1 MSQLLDEASQDDSQ
15 PRSGVAERIARYFGD
30 RLCFETALSR
40 TPGVETW
47 RGEILPERHDVVIT
61 LVDIDLLSAVGRK
74 HLEREAAV
82 LADVNGQRL
91 APVVEA
97 GIVDRTFYLLT
108 RYIPGETLKSR
119 LLRGPLDLR
128 ETLALGCCMLEGLG
142 ELHRHHLLHGNLRPS
157 NVVLPDEPRVAS
169 ATLIDF
175 GPTAVVKRD
184 RRQRE
189 QSVETAM
196 YFSPEQAGALDH
208 EVGVPAD
215 LYAAGLVLFECLAGH
230 APFTGP
236 DVGGILLKHLSSP
249 VPELRNLGLAVPR
262 ALDDLIQRLLRK
274 DPSDRYQSAEAVLAD
289 LEEILAATTRGDCDP
304 GLVIGSRDRRSTL
317 VEPAFVARKDEIERL
332 EAEIGRTRRGQG
344 GVILLEGES
353 GGGKSRLLQE
363 LAQRAA
369 RNRLRVLR
377 GHGVEEVLQRPFR
390 ILSGVAADLAAAASD
405 DPELAV
411 RLRRHLAPH
420 RDAIAKALPDLARLL
435 QWRTTA
441 PAAPEEFGEERTLRA
456 CMALLDAVGTEYSAC
471 LILLDDCQ
479 WADDLTCRLIQRWQT
494 RPANARPQS
503 QYTLLVAAFRSEEV
517 AEGHVLRHSRPSAH
531 LRLSPFGPQEIQR
544 LAESMAGPLPADAI
558 ELVSR
563 LAEGSPF
570 MASAVLHGMVE
581 SRALVP
587 EAHGWR
593 VEPMA
598 MATLQSSRRAA
609 GLLSRRIELLPV
621 PTVAVLRAGAILGKE
636 FNAEAAVR
644 LAGQSADATVE
655 ALEEARRRRLVWI
668 EPDGNCT
675 FVHDKIRS
683 AMLEGLSP
691 AERQEMHR
699 RAASDLQN
707 SAPQS
712 IAELAYHF
720 DAAGESTRALPYA
733 LQAAEQAR
741 SAHFLEAAEDQYRIA
756 ERGVSPTDRATRYWI
771 AEGLGDVLLLRGRY
785 DEAAS
790 RLEQA
795 VPLADGRYAQARIRG
810 KLAELAFKRGD
821 MNGAVGEYE
830 GALRLLGWS
839 IPNHTLIVFLLL
851 LWETLVQVLHTALP
865 RVFAHRRR
873 CEPPDA
879 DRLAMR
885 LFSGL
890 AHGCWY
896 ARSKSYS
903 LWAHL
908 RGLNLAER
916 YPPTPE
922 LAHAYSEHAPA
933 MTLVPLF
940 NRALAYAEKSF
951 EIRRALGDLWGQGQ
965 SLHYHGIVLYASGR
979 FEESVDCCRKAIRL
993 LERMGDIWQVHIAR
1007 YQVAASLYHLG
1018 DLYGAAAEAEANYK
1032 SGIEVGDALASGIN
1046 LDIWLRAAGKAVPH
1060 DIVQKEMRRK
1070 RPDVQGKAQ
1079 VLLAEGIRLLEC
1091 DDAVGAATVIE
1102 QAVAITHRAGVKNA
1116 YTIPCLAWLATARRC
1131 QAERLA
1137 HCTPHRRRQLLR
1149 QSLAAAR
1156 RAIRASRLCAND
1168 LPHALREYGLALAML
1183 GRVHRARRAFERGLN
1198 IAIRQKARYEY
1209 AQTLLALGRVE
1220 RELGWPN
1227 AEQHLAEAETSLS
1240 RLSIAASSAD
1250 SLESGADSPPTLSLA
1265 DRFDTVIES
1274 GRRIAAALTKPA
1286 IYREVEAAAV
1296 KLLRGQRCVLLEI
1309 HEQGG
1314 QPKFVPVDP
1323 GTDGGY
1329 SRRLVLEALQRRRA
1343 TSYTETS
1350 GENDDLAGDRSAI
1363 CVPVYS
1369 RGRAVACL
1377 FVAHRQVRGLFGPE
1391 EERLGDFVATLA
1403 GAALENAEGFE
1414 QLERLNETLEERV
1427 AERTA
1432 AAEARALELAES
1444 NRELTRVAQELRE
1457 TEEQLRVAV
1466 QAAET
1471 ANRAKS
1477 RFLATMSHE
1486 IRTPMNGILG
1496 MVEVALN
1503 TPMTPQQRNHL
1514 AIIRQSAGTLL
1525 SLLNDILDFSKI
1537 EAGKMDIESIT
1548 FAPRNVVEDAV
1559 GLLAVSA
1566 FQKGLDLLCRVAPEV
1581 PDEVIGDPHRLRQ
1594 IIVNLIGNAI
1604 KFTEHGEV
1612 LVNVWLQRDSE
1623 GRVDVHFAVVDS
1635 GIGIPAAKRDCIFE
1649 AFRQTDSSMTRRF
1662 GGSGLGLAISSQLV
1676 SLMGGRIWVDTEE
1689 GSGSTFHF
1697 VLPFALPEG
1706 SRCERQTVARRGKA
1720 IVFSTKESSR
1730 RIYTEMLASLGL
1742 ESATAGDPGEFEAH
1756 WKGSPGGRARIVLI
1770 DVRPTEESCRAVIE
1784 QLSHPAGSPC
1794 PPVILLVPPNHAADE
1809 EPGLRH
1815 CLTKPLRAAE
1825 LEEAIGAALGDSI
1838 VPEQA
1843 TTRSPEISNSRPLRI
1858 LLAEDGPVN
1867 QVVAVGLLEPKGHMV
1882 KVVDNGRQAVEAVAQ
1897 GRFDVILMD
1906 LEMPEMDG
1914 LAATAAIR
1922 GVERGTGKRVPIVAM
1937 TAHAVEGFR
1946 EMCMAAGM
1954 DGYISKPIQPAELDR
1969 AIAAVTRP
1977 VVFPSQEGGSLQAA
1991 AADATLVG

>member
-1 MSQLLDEASQDDSQ
+1 MLDEASQDDSQ
-15 PRSGVAERIARYFGD
+15 PRSSVAERIARHLGG
-30 RLCFETALSR
+30 RVRFESALRR

-47 RGEILPERHDVVIT
+47 RGELLPERQELVIT
-61 LVDIDLLSAVGRK
+61 LVDTDVLSATGRK

-82 LADVNGQRL
+82 LADVNGERL
-91 APVVEA
+91 ALVVEA

-119 LLRGPLDLR
+119 LLRGTLELR
-128 ETLALGCCMLEGLG
+128 ETLALGCCMLEGLK

-157 NVVLPDEPRVAS
+157 NVVLPDEPWVSS
-169 ATLIDF
+169 ATLIDY
-175 GPTAVVKRD
+175 GPTAVAKRD

-189 QSVETAM
+189 QSIETAM

-208 EVGVPAD
+208 EVGAPAD

-236 DVGGILLKHLSSP
+236 DVGGILLKHLSHP
-249 VPELRNLGLAVPR
+249 VPDLRNMGLAVPR

-274 DPSDRYQSAEAVLAD
+274 DPADRYQSAEAVLAD
-289 LEEILAATTRGDCDP
+289 LQEILAATTCGDCDP
-304 GLVIGSRDRRSTL
+304 GLVIGSHDRRSTL
-317 VEPAFVARKDEIERL
+317 AEPAFVARKDEIERL

-363 LAQRAA
+363 LAQRAT
-369 RNRLRVLR
+369 RGRLRVLR
-377 GHGVEEVLQRPFR
+377 GQGVEEVLQRPFR

-420 RDAIAKALPDLARLL
+420 RDAIVKALPDLARLL
-435 QWRTTA
+435 QWRTAA

-494 RPANARPQS
+494 RPANSRPPS

-517 AEGHVLRHSRPSAH
+517 AEGHVLRQSRPSAH
-531 LRLSPFGPQEIQR
+531 LRLSPFGPQEILR
-544 LAESMAGPLPADAI
+544 LAESMAGPLPADAV

-587 EAHGWR
+587 ESHGWR

-598 MATLQSSRRAA
+598 MASLQSSRRAA
-609 GLLSRRIELLPV
+609 GLLSRRIELLPAQ
-621 PTVAVLRAGAILGKE
+621 TAAVLRAGAILGKE

-644 LAGQSADATVE
+644 LARQSTDTAVE
-655 ALEEARRRRLVWI
+655 VLEEARRRRLVWI
-668 EPDGNCT
+668 ASDGTCT

-691 AERQEMHR
+691 ADRQDMHR

-741 SAHFLEAAEDQYRIA
+741 AAHFLEAAEDQYRIA

-771 AEGLGDVLLLRGRY
+771 AEGLGDVLMLRGRY

-795 VPLADGRYAQARIRG
+795 APLADGRYAQARIRG

-839 IPNHTLIVFLLL
+839 IPNYTLLVLLLL
-851 LWETLVQVLHTALP
+851 LWETLVQALHTALP
-865 RVFAHRRR
+865 RLFAHRRR
-873 CEPPDA
+873 SEPPDA

-940 NRALAYAEKSF
+940 NRALAYAERSF
-951 EIRRALGDLWGQGQ
+951 EIRRAFGDLWGQGQ

-1018 DLYGAAAEAEANYK
+1018 DLRGAAAEAEANYK

-1060 DIVQKEMRRK
+1060 DIVQKEVRRK

-1079 VLLAEGIRLLEC
+1079 VLLAEGMRLLEC

-1102 QAVAITHRAGVKNA
+1102 QAVTITHRAGVKNA
-1116 YTIPCLAWLATARRC
+1116 YTIPCLAWLATARRR
-1131 QAERLA
+1131 QAESLA

-1149 QSLAAAR
+1149 QALAAAR
-1156 RAIRASRLCAND
+1156 QGMRAARLCAND

-1183 GRVHRARRAFERGLN
+1183 GRVNRARRAFERGLN

-1220 RELGWPN
+1220 RELGWPS
-1227 AEQHLAEAETSLS
+1227 AEQHIAEAETALS
-1240 RLSIAASSAD
+1240 RLSIATSPAD

-1274 GRRIAAALTKPA
+1274 GRRIAAALTRPA
-1286 IYREVEAAAV
+1286 IYREVEAAAA

-1314 QPKFVPVDP
+1314 QAKFVPIDP
-1323 GTDGGY
+1323 DADGGY

-1343 TSYTETS
+1343 TSYTETAS
-1350 GENDDLAGDRSAI
+1350 ENDDRSAI

-1432 AAEARALELAES
+1432 AAEARAMELADS

-1496 MVEVALN
+1496 MVEVALS

-1537 EAGKMDIESIT
+1537 EAGKMDIESIS
-1548 FAPRNVVEDAV
+1548 FAPRNVAEDAV
-1559 GLLAVSA
+1559 GLLGVSA
-1566 FQKGLDLLCRVAPEV
+1566 FQKGLDLICRVAPEV
-1581 PDEVIGDPHRLRQ
+1581 PDGVIGDPHRLRQ

-1604 KFTEHGEV
+1604 KFTEQGEV
-1612 LVNVWLQRDSE
+1612 LVNVWLQRESE
-1623 GRVDVHFAVVDS
+1623 GKVDIHFAVVDS
-1635 GIGIPAAKRDCIFE
+1635 GIGIPASKRDCIFE

-1689 GSGSTFHF
+1689 GCGSTFHF
-1697 VLPFALPEG
+1697 VLPFTLPEG
-1706 SRCERQTVARRGKA
+1706 SRHERKTVARRGEA

-1730 RIYTEMLASLGL
+1730 RTYAEMLASLGL
-1742 ESATAGDPGEFEAH
+1742 ESTAAGSPGEFAAR
-1756 WKGSPGGRARIVLI
+1756 WDGSPAGRTRVVLI
-1770 DVRPTEESCRAVIE
+1770 DVHPSEASCSAVIE
-1784 QLSHPAGSPC
+1784 QLSYPPDRPC
-1794 PPVILLVPPNHAADE
+1794 PAVILLVPPHHAFDE
-1809 EPGLRH
+1809 QPRFRH
-1815 CLTKPLRAAE
+1815 RLVKPLRAAE
-1825 LEEAIGAALGDSI
+1825 LEEAVKAALGETL
-1838 VPEQA
+1838 VPGQSPTE
-1843 TTRSPEISNSRPLRI
+1843 PEIVSARPLRI

-1867 QVVAVGLLEPKGHMV
+1867 QVVAVGLLEPKGHTV
-1882 KVVDNGRQAVEAVAQ
+1882 TVVDNGKQAVEAVAR
-1897 GRFDVILMD
+1897 GDFDVILMD

-1922 GVERGTGKRVPIVAM
+1922 STERGTGKRVPIVAM

-1946 EMCMAAGM
+1946 EMCMAGGM
-1954 DGYISKPIQPAELDR
+1954 DGYISKPIQPAELNR
-1969 AIAAVTRP
+1969 AIEAVIRP
-1977 VVFPSQEGGSLQAA
+1977 VAFPAQEGLSLQAA
-1991 AADATLVG
+1991 ASDATLVG